1 MKTHVN
7 KQLSHENS
15 DFITQQE
22 QDANLRQFAGV
33 AEQKLI
39 RNLVNTVS
47 DAMIIV
53 NDNGII
59 HLLNH
64 AAEEIF
70 EYEPAELIGQKIG
83 LLMCPKCAHTFDI
96 YMRHYRITGQNH
108 TSTLKKEVKCIRKS
122 KRWFYVEFSISEI
135 QTANGVLFVV
145 LIKDLTQIKDY
156 EQQLQQHIEEL
167 SQSLE
172 QLHAQ
177 ASMIRESEALMRG
190 ILDNA
195 DEAIIMADS
204 SGTIASFNVAA
215 EEMFGYH
222 RYNIIGKNISML
234 FAQPLQSS
242 SHNNISDRLREAI
255 FAPTFNMGREA
266 IAVRSNGTQF
276 PVFLS
281 VTQTTSN
288 KSSIFTGIIRD
299 LTQQKKLE
307 KETLMRTLLEQKNK
321 EITDSL
327 RYAFQIQMAILPE
340 KAILNK
346 YIPNHFVFY
355 RPKDIVSGDF
365 YWFSRKEDK
374 IFIAAIDCT
383 GHGVPGAFM
392 SLIGYTNLNKIVDE
406 FGVNEPDIILAS
418 LDQYVTAAL
427 QKNNINSDFKEG
439 MDIALCFLDTRN
451 QILTYSGAYR
461 PLYVYR
467 QDVACVEEIAPTKIS
482 IGGNNEH
489 IRKDFVAHQVQLQKG
504 DRFYIFTDGITD
516 QFGGKDNKKYTSR
529 QFKSF
534 LQSVQTMP
542 MDAQGLTLETEFERW
557 RGTQIQVDDVLVIGV
572 QV

>member
-7 KQLSHENS
+7 KHLNHENS

-22 QDANLRQFAGV
+22 HEANLRMFAGV

-39 RNLVNTVS
+39 RHLVNTVS

-53 NDNGII
+53 NAAGII
-59 HLLNH
+59 HLLNQ
-64 AAEEIF
+64 AAEAVF
-70 EYEPAELIGQKIG
+70 GYEPAELLGQKVG
-83 LLMCPKCAHTFDI
+83 LLMCPKHAHTFDI

-108 TSTLKKEVKCIRKS
+108 TSSLKKEVKCVRKNG
-122 KRWFYVEFSISEI
+122 RWFYVEFSLNEI
-135 QTANGVLFVV
+135 PTADGVLFVV

-156 EQQLQQHIEEL
+156 EQQLRQHIEEL
-167 SQSLE
+167 NQSLA
-172 QLHAQ
+172 QLHSQ
-177 ASMIRESEALMRG
+177 AAMIRESEALMRG

-195 DEAIIMADS
+195 DEAIIMTDS
-204 SGTIASFNVAA
+204 TGTIASFNVAA

-222 RYNIIGKNISML
+222 RYNIIGKNVAML
-234 FAQPLQSS
+234 FTQPTAS
-242 SHNNISDRLREAI
+242 NNLPERLRESVFSATHNI
-255 FAPTFNMGREA
+255 GREA
-266 IAVRSNGTQF
+266 VAVRYNGAQF

-281 VTQTTSN
+281 VNQTVSN

-307 KETLMRTLLEQKNK
+307 KETLSRTLLEQKNK

-327 RYAFQIQMAILPE
+327 RYASQIQMAILPE

-365 YWFSRKEDK
+365 YWFSRKNDK

-418 LDQYVTAAL
+418 LDQYVTASL
-427 QKNNINSDFKEG
+427 QKNNANSDFREG
-439 MDIALCFLDTRN
+439 MDLALCCIDMRTHT
-451 QILTYSGAYR
+451 LTYAGAYR
-461 PLYVYR
+461 PLYIHR
-467 QDVACVEEIAPTKIS
+467 QNGDVIEEINPTKIS
-482 IGGNNEH
+482 IGGNTEH
-489 IRKDFVAHQVQLQKG
+489 IHKDFQAHQLQLQKG

-516 QFGGKDNKKYTSR
+516 QFGGKDSKKYTSR

-534 LQSVQTMP
+534 LQSVQQIP

-557 RGTQIQVDDVLVIGV
+557 RNNQIQVDDVLVIGV
-572 QV
+572 QI